1 MTVPHENLDRFIA
14 DLAAGDPDMLPAEQ
28 VARLERV
35 LDTDPRLAAHVAAQ
49 RPARDERLHTALEQV
64 ERPALPTAARW
75 EGLWAQIEV
84 AAPVAVSS
92 VRRGSVVGV
101 LRYWRPVAVAAACLL
116 LAMFWKAA
124 APAADP
130 WPLVLASNV
139 EIDDLDVSEGATSFL
154 VHVEGSGADV
164 IWVLPDES

>member
-14 DLAAGDPDMLPAEQ
+14 DVAAGDPDMLPVEQ

-49 RPARDERLHTALEQV
+49 RPARDERLRAALEQV
-64 ERPALPTAARW
+64 ERPTLPTAARW
-75 EGLWAQIEV
+75 EGMWAQIEV
-84 AAPVAVSS
+84 AAPIAVRSARRSS
-92 VRRGSVVGV
+92 ATRA

-116 LAMFWKAA
+116 LAMFWKASV
-124 APAADP
+124 PASDP

-139 EIDDLDVSEGATSFL
+139 EIDELDVSGAATSFL
-154 VHVEGSGADV
+154 VHVEGSGANV